1 MELESMM
8 LNEISLTQ
16 KEKYH
21 ILTSLHMWDINV
33 NVCVYVGACMCEC
46 VHVHVCVFVMEE
58 EENTLGRGERDLK
71 QKGNAIVMGD
81 VCHESKR
88 GNNLGKKE
96 MSNKGTERILFKNSK
111 AKCL

>member
-46 VHVHVCVFVMEE
+46 VHVHVCALTHTHRQKVS
-58 EENTLGRGERDLK
+58 LK
-71 QKGNAIVMGD
+71 
-81 VCHESKR
+81 
-88 GNNLGKKE
+88 
-96 MSNKGTERILFKNSK
+96 SNYFRL
-111 AKCL
+111 